1 MIYLSLG
8 TARGRRPCGPQGCGW
23 ERARLDLG
31 LWRQPRCSVLGGL
44 NLGFFIFFKIMV
56 DCIRNTV
63 FRGLEGIPT
72 FFLRVLLCGIKGT
85 ERIYNGDDYLI
96 LFNLGY

>member
-1 MIYLSLG
+1 
-8 TARGRRPCGPQGCGW
+8 
-23 ERARLDLG
+23 
-31 LWRQPRCSVLGGL
+31 
-44 NLGFFIFFKIMV
+44 MV

-72 FFLRVLLCGIKGT
+72 FFLRVLLCGIKET